1 MYDVKHHLDIL
12 CNYHD
17 DLVDGKVVSM
27 GSAGGFSGSSFWKVR
42 GRRGRYCLRRWNAA
56 YPTLER
62 LQFIHAVQWHARQE
76 GFEKFPM
83 PVETL
88 EHLTL
93 VADETNFWQL
103 EPWLKGR
110 PGTRCRMT
118 SCRIVS
124 AMMALAEFHQ
134 SVRFFPLEISEG
146 SSPTLL
152 AQEKTL
158 LEWSNARIQELRDKI
173 EGSLHGT
180 SASAEGTETE
190 SVESTD
196 ASQNALFV
204 ADLPESEYCWNLA
217 QAARMAL
224 VPCLGRTLR
233 PEVQTLVLRT
243 LEAAVRLRR
252 LLMPGLIRCCNYT
265 LAFQP
270 CLGDIHVGHVFFM
283 PHSVSG
289 FIDFETLHADN
300 VATDVARLLG
310 SMAGSDP
317 LAWVLGLS
325 AYQCVR
331 RLREEELETVNL
343 LRKSHLV
350 VTALRWLN
358 CVFSH
363 GLPVHFSSGLVQ
375 RLAALCEGLESL

>member
-1 MYDVKHHLDIL
+1 MEYIELVGENSRTWMSVYDMVEFARK
-12 CNYHD
+12 
-17 DLVDGKVVSM
+17 GKVIKVLYR
-27 GSAGGFSGSSFWKVR
+27 GSSDFVSHEFVDDEDAQKVYELLDVHFDSYA
-42 GRRGRYCLRRWNAA
+42 GESFYIDKM
-56 YPTLER
+56 E
-62 LQFIHAVQWHARQE
+62 
-76 GFEKFPM
+76 
-83 PVETL
+83 PV
-88 EHLTL
+88 
-93 VADETNFWQL
+93 
-103 EPWLKGR
+103 
-110 PGTRCRMT
+110 
-118 SCRIVS
+118 
-124 AMMALAEFHQ
+124 
-134 SVRFFPLEISEG
+134 
-146 SSPTLL
+146 
-152 AQEKTL
+152 
-158 LEWSNARIQELRDKI
+158 IQELRDKI
-173 EGSLHGT
+173 EGSLHGA

>member
-27 GSAGGFSGSSFWKVR
+27 GTAGGFSGSSFWKVR

-62 LQFIHAVQWHARQE
+62 LQFIHAVQWHAQQE

-88 EHLTL
+88 EHMTL

-103 EPWLKGR
+103 EPWLEGR

-118 SCRIVS
+118 GRRIVS
-124 AMMALAEFHQ
+124 AMLALAEFHQ
-134 SVRFFPLEISEG
+134 AVRSFPLEISEG

-158 LEWSNARIQELRDKI
+158 LEWSDARIQSLRGKI
-173 EGSLHGT
+173 EFSLRGE
-180 SASAEGTETE
+180 SAPAESSAD
-190 SVESTD
+190 VP
-196 ASQNALFV
+196 QNALFV
-204 ADLPESEYCWNLA
+204 ADLPESEYCRNLA
-217 QAARMAL
+217 QTARMAL

-233 PEVQTLVLRT
+233 PEVRELVLRT
-243 LEAAVRLRR
+243 LEAATRLRR

-270 CLGDIHVGHVFFM
+270 CLGDIHAGHVFFT
-283 PHSVSG
+283 PRKVSG

-300 VATDVARLLG
+300 VATDTARLLG

-331 RLREEELETVNL
+331 RLNEEELETTNL

-350 VTALRWLN
+350 VTALRWLD

-363 GLPVHFSSGLVQ
+363 GMPVRFSAGMLQ